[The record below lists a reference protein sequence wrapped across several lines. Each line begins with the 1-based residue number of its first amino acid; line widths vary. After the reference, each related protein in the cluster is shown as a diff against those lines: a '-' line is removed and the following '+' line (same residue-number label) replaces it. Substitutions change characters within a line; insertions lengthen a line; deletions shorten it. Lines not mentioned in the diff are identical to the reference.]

1 MQDEA
6 RRAFSNLL
14 ERAAASEQVK
24 SVVALLKRY
33 EGLFQLPSRIR
44 QGTERGEYDQV
55 RIPNPHLQSA
65 NPVIQHWLCL
75 EVTFSDLC
83 Y

>member
-6 RRAFSNLL
+6 KRAFANLL
-14 ERAAASEQVK
+14 ERAATSDQVK

-44 QGTERGEYDQV
+44 QGTERAEFDQV
-55 RIPNPHLQSA
+55 SRSHHHPPLPDTSCKVA
-65 NPVIQHWLCL
+65 L
-75 EVTFSDLC
+75 
-83 Y
+83 

>member
-6 RRAFSNLL
+6 KGAFANLL
-14 ERAAASEQVK
+14 ERAATSDQVK

-44 QGTERGEYDQV
+44 QGSERADFDQV
-55 RIPNPHLQSA
+55 YQSQ
-65 NPVIQHWLCL
+65 PPTRRCL
-75 EVTFSDLC
+75 IRHAKVPL
-83 Y
+83 